1 MILFGCLLRLGRYF
15 NLFIGMIVQ
24 IIMGVL
30 MIISMGV
37 TSACGDL
44 ESRDI
49 QIRSKAKKS
58 ITAAGCCAFLVG
70 ICVLFTHSV
79 AADVWINANG
89 SRSHHEFRIYFSNLA
104 VFKILYQ
111 KLSGRF
117 VTQILVRDCLLD
129 LILFHHGSED
139 KMTFC
144 NSRTAKYR
152 IVTRSHKRQYNWF
165 WIE

>member
-1 MILFGCLLRLGRYF
+1 VRKFRRAFGVSAIGQQIL
-15 NLFIGMIVQ
+15 NLALFVLSGNFVRRIWRHSKICQSMQCQGYQCWNINIFEISPNNVQSNMSYQYNPFATNQCFLSKPVFYLAVIVSITGMIVQ

-79 AADVWINANG
+79 AADV
-89 SRSHHEFRIYFSNLA
+89 
-104 VFKILYQ
+104 
-111 KLSGRF
+111 
-117 VTQILVRDCLLD
+117 
-129 LILFHHGSED
+129 
-139 KMTFC
+139 
-144 NSRTAKYR
+144 
-152 IVTRSHKRQYNWF
+152 
-165 WIE
+165 

>member
-1 MILFGCLLRLGRYF
+1 MLFEQTSFLPCCHCVNNRMIIWNNCPNYYHDRANRDFNLRIIVFGHFWILISFGQYF
-15 NLFIGMIVQ
+15 NLLIGMIVQ

-70 ICVLFTHSV
+70 VCVLFTHSV
-79 AADVWINANG
+79 AADVWIKCKWESLTPWIQNLFF
-89 SRSHHEFRIYFSNLA
+89 FRI
-104 VFKILYQ
+104 
-111 KLSGRF
+111 
-117 VTQILVRDCLLD
+117 
-129 LILFHHGSED
+129 
-139 KMTFC
+139 
-144 NSRTAKYR
+144 
-152 IVTRSHKRQYNWF
+152 
-165 WIE
+165 

>member
-1 MILFGCLLRLGRYF
+1 MLFEQTSFLPCRYCIDNRMIIWNNRPNYYHTTHTNRLPYDGDPFWMLRFGWYF

-79 AADVWINANG
+79 AADVWIKCKWESFTPWIQNLFF
-89 SRSHHEFRIYFSNLA
+89 EFSCF
-104 VFKILYQ
+104 
-111 KLSGRF
+111 
-117 VTQILVRDCLLD
+117 
-129 LILFHHGSED
+129 
-139 KMTFC
+139 
-144 NSRTAKYR
+144 
-152 IVTRSHKRQYNWF
+152 
-165 WIE
+165 